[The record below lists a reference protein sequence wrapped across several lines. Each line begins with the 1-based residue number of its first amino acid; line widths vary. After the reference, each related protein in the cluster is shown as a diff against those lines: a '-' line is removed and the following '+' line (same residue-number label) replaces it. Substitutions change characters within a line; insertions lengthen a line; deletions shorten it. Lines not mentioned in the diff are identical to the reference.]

1 MKKLYITITILSLF
15 MAACNKENTGS
26 GSSSVPST
34 YSFANVNY
42 SGQTFRISMLEEML
56 DYAITGRTIGTTV
69 DASVLKN
76 MFSNTGSPF
85 TDTILNTCGKQLKN
99 KCFVIDQPLY
109 ESYMDSLALASLN
122 PGAGSNGI
130 AGVVTST
137 IDPLKKYLLSAN
149 GWDYTELIEKGL
161 MGGVFYYQAIN
172 SYLENLAFDDN
183 LTLVPGEGTA
193 MEHHFDEAFGYFG
206 VPVNFPTNTTDVVF
220 WGEYCNDLD
229 AVLNTNHNMM
239 KSFVRARYAIS
250 KKDYSMRDAEVNSI
264 RENWDELVAAAAIH
278 EINESLAYFSDD
290 ALRNHTL
297 SEFVGFVSCLKYS
310 LYAKATTAE
319 INTIIGY
326 IGIDL
331 YNVTVMNLN
340 AAKNALSSIYGL
352 DSVKDIL

>member
-1 MKKLYITITILSLF
+1 MKKLYISVSILTLF
-15 MAACNKENTGS
+15 TAACNKENAGS
-26 GSSSVPST
+26 GFSSAPSV

-42 SGQTFRISMLEEML
+42 SGQTYRISMLEEML
-56 DYAITGRTIGTTV
+56 DYAVTGRTIGTSV
-69 DASVLKN
+69 DATILKN

-85 TDTILNTCGKQLKN
+85 LDTTLNTSGKQLKN
-99 KCFVIDQPLY
+99 KCFVLDQPLY

-122 PGAGSNGI
+122 PGPGSNGI

-137 IDPLKKYLLSAN
+137 TDPLKKYLLSAN

-172 SYLENLAFDDN
+172 SYLENLAVDDN
-183 LTLVPGEGTA
+183 LTVVPGEGTA

-206 VPVNFPTNTTDVVF
+206 VPFNFPANSTDVFF

-229 AVLNTNHNMM
+229 AVMNTNHTMM
-239 KSFVRARYAIS
+239 RSFVRARYAIS
-250 KKDYSMRDAEVNSI
+250 TKDYTLRNTEVSSI
-264 RENWDELVAAAAIH
+264 RENWDELIAAAAIH

-319 INTIIGY
+319 INTILGY
-326 IGIDL
+326 IGSDL

-352 DSVKDIL
+352 DAVKDIL